1 MSCCLDA
8 LLLSPFTDFLR
19 ACVSIWMLL
28 VIHQMHESWHIDKFS
43 VVGTLVIHAA
53 VGIMRLSR
61 QMMHN
66 YLGHS
71 PCIIILP

>member
-1 MSCCLDA
+1 
-8 LLLSPFTDFLR
+8 
-19 ACVSIWMLL
+19 MLL

-43 VVGTLVIHAA
+43 VAGTLVIHAA